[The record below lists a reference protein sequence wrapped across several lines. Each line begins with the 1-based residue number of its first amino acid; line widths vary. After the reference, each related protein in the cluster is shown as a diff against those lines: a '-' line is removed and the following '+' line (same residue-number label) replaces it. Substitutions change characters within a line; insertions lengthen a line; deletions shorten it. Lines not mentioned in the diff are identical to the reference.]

1 MQQSLVS
8 RAPSAEGLIQFLSPM
23 VRTFVISA
31 GSVLFCC
38 CAAAQTGP
46 ADFDVSA
53 EERATVIDGAIEKL
67 NAIYVFPDIAKK
79 MDEAIRARVAKQ
91 EYVSLTKA
99 SEFARKLKA
108 DLREVSHDKHLGV
121 MFFKD
126 GAPET
131 QPVTPTPEQLQSQ
144 RSFMEK
150 LNFGFEKVER
160 MQGNIGYIDI
170 RGFPPAEVGGEAAA
184 AAMTFVAHT
193 DALIID
199 LRKNM
204 GGEPS
209 MIAYLQSYLF
219 DTPTHLNDIVE
230 RAGNKTQQWWTLPFV
245 PGARFG
251 GKKPVFVLTSRQS
264 FSGAEEFAYNLKNLK
279 RATVIGET
287 TGGGAHPSRPVKIAN
302 RFMLE
307 LPYARAVNPITGT
320 NWEGTGVPPDV
331 EVSAE
336 TALDAAYGSA
346 LEKVAA
352 TTADVRQKAQ
362 LERMIEE
369 RKTKNR

>member
-1 MQQSLVS
+1 
-8 RAPSAEGLIQFLSPM
+8 
-23 VRTFVISA
+23 
-31 GSVLFCC
+31 
-38 CAAAQTGP
+38 
-46 ADFDVSA
+46 
-53 EERATVIDGAIEKL
+53 
-67 NAIYVFPDIAKK
+67 
-79 MDEAIRARVAKQ
+79 
-91 EYVSLTKA
+91 
-99 SEFARKLKA
+99 
-108 DLREVSHDKHLGV
+108 
-121 MFFKD
+121 
-126 GAPET
+126 
-131 QPVTPTPEQLQSQ
+131 
-144 RSFMEK
+144 
-150 LNFGFEKVER
+150 
-160 MQGNIGYIDI
+160 
-170 RGFPPAEVGGEAAA
+170 
-184 AAMTFVAHT
+184 
-193 DALIID
+193 
-199 LRKNM
+199 M